1 LNKAWDGTAIG
12 LGAGIRLN
20 FTFFILRFDFA
31 APFKDPGKNNP
42 KLLKLYWNETNLNF
56 GIGYPF

>member
-1 LNKAWDGTAIG
+1 
-12 LGAGIRLN
+12 
-20 FTFFILRFDFA
+20 FILRFDFA

-42 KLLKLYWNETNLNF
+42 NLLKLYWNETNLNF